1 MNLSQLYYFKTV
13 AYLEHYTRAA
23 EKLRTTQPT
32 ISHAI
37 ADLQEEIGVDL
48 FMKSGRNVK
57 LTKHGKLYL
66 KYVERALDA
75 LEEGRVM
82 LQDSIN
88 PDSGTITL
96 TYLSSLDAIIPR
108 IIAHYYEDTGRT
120 HVKFQFYQGPATQL
134 QENLKLGIADIGFST
149 ELPGPNYE
157 SFYLG
162 IHRSVIIVS
171 DRHPFANRS
180 SISLEELRGERFI
193 MYDHQCHIRNYIDQ
207 IFKDYKVNPKIVL
220 ETTHDN
226 LVSSLVAENFGIALI
241 PELLGKDKPQH
252 IKFLD
257 IEDPIPD
264 RQIMLIWKKNHRL
277 PPVTQRF
284 LDYIH
289 QNIQTLDFLPQKSY
303 YQEHR

>member
-37 ADLQEEIGVDL
+37 ADLQEEVGAEL
-48 FMKSGRNVK
+48 FRKEGRNVK

-75 LEEGRVM
+75 LAEGQM
-82 LQDSIN
+82 ALQDSVD
-88 PDSGTITL
+88 PDSGTITI

-108 IIAHYYEDTGRT
+108 IIAYYYEDTGRT
-120 HVKFQFYQGPATQL
+120 HVKFQFYQAPATLL

-149 ELPGPNYE
+149 ELPSPNYE
-157 SFYLG
+157 SFFIG
-162 IHRSVIIVS
+162 VHRSVIIVS
-171 DRHPFANRS
+171 DRHPLANRTS
-180 SISLEELRGERFI
+180 VSLEELRGEPFI
-193 MYDHQCHIRNYIDQ
+193 MFDHQCHIRNYIDQ
-207 IFKDYKVNPKIVL
+207 VFKQYKVNPKIVL

-241 PELLGKDKPQH
+241 PELLGKDRPKH
-252 IKFLD
+252 IKFLT
-257 IEDPIPD
+257 IENELPE
-264 RQIMLIWKKNHRL
+264 RKIMLMWKKNHKL

-284 LDYIH
+284 LDYIQ
-289 QNIQTLDFLPQKSY
+289 QNIQSLDFLS
-303 YQEHR
+303 